1 MKGIMELVSEMHKRK
16 HLDWLEDSWK
26 ENKPFILC
34 LLNTGG
40 LPRALELF
48 LEELDSRARMNKL
61 NLDQMTTKDPEL
73 AYSMFVIAPKINQ
86 LFVVSKKFCFVF
98 RAKKRLRSRY
108 DAAFNKPETVYS
120 EVLALSILGSP
131 VLLQKQLILTKNEI
145 YASILAT
152 GTVSV
157 KSLNFYR

>member
-86 LFVVSKKFCFVF
+86 LFVVSKNFVLFLGPKKDYVVDMMLRLTNQKPFILKYWLYLFLAVLFFC
-98 RAKKRLRSRY
+98 
-108 DAAFNKPETVYS
+108 
-120 EVLALSILGSP
+120 
-131 VLLQKQLILTKNEI
+131 KN
-145 YASILAT
+145 
-152 GTVSV
+152 
-157 KSLNFYR
+157 N